1 MKVADLITDVA
12 TRAEGFEAQAAK
24 KSQLMKPYI
33 EHGLIAISIL
43 QKGVVKFS
51 TMDKTLQDFLIAAA
65 GLSRKSLNH
74 LDQKTIEKIID
85 DILPMNK
92 LHDSKVQSDLLY
104 RFLLTSGDSLG
115 GSMRNIVGDLGQ
127 TKLVETMLEILDSK
141 TIKHRSELSSSEKI
155 SSISW
160 AKQIFLFNKKPKFLD
175 KSIDIIVLVA
185 NGDIENPNHY
195 LACGELKSGIDP
207 AGADEHWKTAKS
219 ALARIRDNF
228 DAKKISPP
236 YLFFI
241 GAAIE
246 NSMAK
251 EAVEMMGTG
260 TLNLAVNLY
269 KEDQLK
275 QLIEEL
281 LNLR

>member
-1 MKVADLITDVA
+1 
-12 TRAEGFEAQAAK
+12 
-24 KSQLMKPYI
+24 
-33 EHGLIAISIL
+33 
-43 QKGVVKFS
+43 
-51 TMDKTLQDFLIAAA
+51 
-65 GLSRKSLNH
+65 
-74 LDQKTIEKIID
+74 
-85 DILPMNK
+85 
-92 LHDSKVQSDLLY
+92 
-104 RFLLTSGDSLG
+104 
-115 GSMRNIVGDLGQ
+115 
-127 TKLVETMLEILDSK
+127 
-141 TIKHRSELSSSEKI
+141 
-155 SSISW
+155 
-160 AKQIFLFNKKPKFLD
+160 
-175 KSIDIIVLVA
+175 LVA

-228 DAKKISPP
+228 DSKKISPP